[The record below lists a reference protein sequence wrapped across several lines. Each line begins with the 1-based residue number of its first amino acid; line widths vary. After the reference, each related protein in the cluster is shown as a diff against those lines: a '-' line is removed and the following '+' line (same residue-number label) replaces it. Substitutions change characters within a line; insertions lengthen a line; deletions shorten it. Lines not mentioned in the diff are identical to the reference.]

1 MASKSK
7 GRKQGVEGD
16 FSMDDDQETFAADD
30 DDFTKICVG

>member
-16 FSMDDDQETFAADD
+16 FGMDDDQETFAADD